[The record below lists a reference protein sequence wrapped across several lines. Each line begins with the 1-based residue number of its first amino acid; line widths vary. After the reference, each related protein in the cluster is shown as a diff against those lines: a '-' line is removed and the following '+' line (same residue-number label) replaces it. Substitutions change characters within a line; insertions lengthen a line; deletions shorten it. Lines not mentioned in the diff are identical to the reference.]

1 MKRTLSFILA
11 SSLLLLGISCN
22 NSPQPEEGKEYVKV
36 EKGILLPVP
45 DVNDSTKFD
54 YTKVK
59 VTFESDGVYMYT
71 KELMRNAML
80 SVEFKTPQYKT
91 TFGSKEYNSRV
102 GLDFKDMH
110 EATYVYFTPYSD
122 FRKYTPYWTWDD
134 VKGLRFVY
142 HPESYKPVF
151 ISPLDYE
158 TYEEYAKAQQE
169 LGFEYE
175 ITIYRDYPDLEI
187 LNDPDF
193 ESVFELFRAHT
204 TK

>member
-1 MKRTLSFILA
+1 MHT
-11 SSLLLLGISCN
+11 N
-22 NSPQPEEGKEYVKV
+22 
-36 EKGILLPVP
+36 
-45 DVNDSTKFD
+45 
-54 YTKVK
+54 
-59 VTFESDGVYMYT
+59 
-71 KELMRNAML
+71 ELMRNAML

-110 EATYVYFTPYSD
+110 DGTYVYFAPYSD

-158 TYEEYAKAQQE
+158 TYDEYAKAQQE

-193 ESVFELFRAHT
+193 ESTFELFRAHT

>member
-1 MKRTLSFILA
+1 MKRTLSFLIA

-22 NSPQPEEGKEYVKV
+22 NNPQPEEGKKYVKV

-45 DVNDSTKFD
+45 NANDSTKFD

-71 KELMRNAML
+71 NELMRNAML

-110 EATYVYFTPYSD
+110 DGTYVYFAPYSD
-122 FRKYTPYWTWDD
+122 FRKYTPDWTWDD

-158 TYEEYAKAQQE
+158 TYDEYAKAQQE

-187 LNDPDF
+187 QNDPDF
-193 ESVFELFRAHT
+193 ESTFELFRAHT